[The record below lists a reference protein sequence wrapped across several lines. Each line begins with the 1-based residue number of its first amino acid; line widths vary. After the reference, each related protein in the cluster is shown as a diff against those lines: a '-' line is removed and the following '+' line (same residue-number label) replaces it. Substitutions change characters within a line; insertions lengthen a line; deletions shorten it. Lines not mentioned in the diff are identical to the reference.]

1 MQAHVCCRCSKH
13 CRFLPTCRG
22 LAPHIFAPYLQHYD
36 DPKSWFAHY
45 LRVCGRAHCICKM
58 FDQRV
63 MRTAFECDCTSWSC
77 ICVIFVCCFTCC
89 WCLSRDFAS
98 AGSPP
103 PLPPPFWCIPSR
115 LAQDL
120 KLAQSRNCMWS
131 NADDQTKGHTRRS
144 AQRFCGSEARACPAV
159 ADSNM
164 LQGMH
169 DTCTCTGYTA
179 DLLLIQGYS
188 RVYFFPL
195 GPRPMAN
202 CTWHILAQRLI
213 SPTKSCCISRTR
225 RIISRLC
232 TFLPASNL
240 GHRPVSN
247 VAIGQELQQSF
258 LGTGICQS
266 VTKLSEAVDPSEL
279 CSCTNSLIHR

>member
-1 MQAHVCCRCSKH
+1 MTLTIGAVANSSPWPASWAFSNISCDQFPSRRHGPCLTRFTVGILCVFSLASQILEDSEQTNILSQIFTNQSCNLLDPLSICPRLSLLVRLLFRSSTTLLENEGKPICCLYASSCFAVGVSKH
-13 CRFLPTCRG
+13 CRFLPICRG

-103 PLPPPFWCIPSR
+103 PPLPPPFWCIPSR

-131 NADDQTKGHTRRS
+131 NADDQTKRSHTPQRTTVLWLRS
-144 AQRFCGSEARACPAV
+144 SSLPC
-159 ADSNM
+159 
-164 LQGMH
+164 
-169 DTCTCTGYTA
+169 
-179 DLLLIQGYS
+179 S
-188 RVYFFPL
+188 R
-195 GPRPMAN
+195 
-202 CTWHILAQRLI
+202 
-213 SPTKSCCISRTR
+213 
-225 RIISRLC
+225 
-232 TFLPASNL
+232 
-240 GHRPVSN
+240 
-247 VAIGQELQQSF
+247 GQ
-258 LGTGICQS
+258 
-266 VTKLSEAVDPSEL
+266 
-279 CSCTNSLIHR
+279 